1 MFRPS
6 DFFLPPGQDHCP
18 QCFSRNI
25 RWLSGFYKRMFGQV
39 VSKQRF
45 RCADCGRQ
53 WTVREGAPAS
63 QLRAAAGGAPCPKCC
78 LEH

>member
-6 DFFLPPGQDHCP
+6 DFHLPPGGDRCP
-18 QCFSRNI
+18 QCYSKDI
-25 RWLSGFYKRMFGQV
+25 RWLSGFCKRMFGQV

-63 QLRAAAGGAPCPKCC
+63 FLQSEAGGVR
-78 LEH
+78 